1 MNNNPFDN
9 YRGTNDQNIKNSR
22 LGLPMNWYKF
32 LIWFALWISA
42 AVNILFGFQYI
53 RGGTQTEEMLAAF
66 PILST
71 IDLFYGIL
79 TIGMGVL
86 ALYTRFAL
94 ANYKRNAPA
103 LVVGF
108 YTYGLV
114 ISLIYNCL
122 NLAVT
127 SSAIDQVTL
136 IITLMSL
143 GTSVIFNIVLILC
156 NHVYFKKRKLLFNK

>member
-9 YRGTNDQNIKNSR
+9 YRGTSDKNIRDNR
-22 LGLPMNWYKF
+22 PDIPMNWYKF
-32 LIWFALWISA
+32 LIWIALWISA

-53 RGGTQTEEMLAAF
+53 TGGAQTEEMLAAF

-71 IDLFYGIL
+71 IDLLYGVL
-79 TIGMGVL
+79 TVGMGVL

-94 ANYKRNAPA
+94 ANYKRNAPT
-103 LVVGF
+103 LVVVF
-108 YTYGLV
+108 YTYGLA

-122 NLAVT
+122 NIAVT
-127 SSAIDQVTL
+127 SSTIDQVTL

-156 NHVYFKKRKLLFNK
+156 NHVYFKKRKAFFNK